1 MHRHP
6 GSPYVPVCG
15 AHHSYGYSTFD
26 IPARPRL
33 RLPPLCVQATGYHFQ
48 GCRCLHSQQSIHHGD
63 KGGEVPALL
72 EECLQLHPLLPPLR
86 LMQAL
91 FRCFPLMGIGVSV
104 HDIHVVNTVGPVLPE
119 VTDQEVSLLFRGLWR
134 RRAVLVS

>member
-1 MHRHP
+1 M
-6 GSPYVPVCG
+6 
-15 AHHSYGYSTFD
+15 
-26 IPARPRL
+26 
-33 RLPPLCVQATGYHFQ
+33 
-48 GCRCLHSQQSIHHGD
+48 
-63 KGGEVPALL
+63 PALL